1 MVDSEIKQ
9 WDEIKEDFQGAD
21 ILLGNGFSINL
32 SPSFNCTSL
41 FETFLLSLITD
52 KFKRQVCYSLSFQ

>member
-1 MVDSEIKQ
+1 MVHSEIKQ

-32 SPSFNCTSL
+32 SPSFNYTSL

-52 KFKRQVCYSLSFQ
+52 